1 MTSGETVRAEI
12 LVSGRVQ
19 GVGFRRFARNAA
31 ERLGVESNPKN
42 LRDGRV
48 FVIAEGNL
56 NLCNFILLN
65 SGKGPCLLMWNM
77 SMSLLRKPLEMF
89 TKPFEKRLE
98 RKSRKKV
105 RSMSIQLFSTF
116 LKKGLS
122 KKAGK
127 RHGKCLFSFFSVSLQ

>member
-48 FVIAEGNL
+48 FVIAEGRPESVEL
-56 NLCNFILLN
+56 YIAELR
-65 SGKGPCLLMWNM
+65 KGP
-77 SMSLLRKPLEMF
+77 MF
-89 TKPFEKRLE
+89 AHVED
-98 RKSRKKV
+98 V
-105 RSMSIQLFSTF
+105 DVTF
-116 LKKGLS
+116 KEALGNVYQ
-122 KKAGK
+122 A
-127 RHGKCLFSFFSVSLQ
+127 F